1 MENKE
6 LKMMVEQLQE
16 KISKVSLSISADLS
30 NDFRSIILETN
41 QRKNSPFIRLFQEE
55 QQKYLQSSPNNVK
68 YRPMI
73 IRYCLPLAS
82 KSAAACD
89 DIRYNDIS

>member
-41 QRKNSPFIRLFQEE
+41 QRKNSPFIRLF
-55 QQKYLQSSPNNVK
+55 
-68 YRPMI
+68 
-73 IRYCLPLAS
+73 
-82 KSAAACD
+82 
-89 DIRYNDIS
+89 